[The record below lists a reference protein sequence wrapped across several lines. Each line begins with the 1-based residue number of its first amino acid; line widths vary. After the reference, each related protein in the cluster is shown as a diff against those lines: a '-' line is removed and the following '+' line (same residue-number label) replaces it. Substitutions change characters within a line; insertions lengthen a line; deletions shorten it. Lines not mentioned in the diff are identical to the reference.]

1 MLPLRECENK
11 PIKDS
16 NREEANNETPPESH
30 PPQLHT
36 FLPSPFL
43 VVLFQDFDVKTV
55 TEAELTYDVP
65 FKIRMERDD
74 YVHG

>member
-1 MLPLRECENK
+1 MSAPHLLTWPSSCLSFI
-11 PIKDS
+11 IK
-16 NREEANNETPPESH
+16 
-30 PPQLHT
+30 
-36 FLPSPFL
+36 
-43 VVLFQDFDVKTV
+43 DFDVKTV